1 MVVMGRYFAMVR
13 DTVRPYLTRSVADLS
28 AQQRAV
34 LADKFAARYT
44 QSEKA
49 ALIHCAAIGLAGV
62 IYRLRAPRF

>member
-34 LADKFAARYT
+34 LAEQFASRYT
-44 QSEKA
+44 PS
-49 ALIHCAAIGLAGV
+49 
-62 IYRLRAPRF
+62 

>member
-1 MVVMGRYFAMVR
+1 MESPARAGDA
-13 DTVRPYLTRSVADLS
+13 AKLS

-34 LADKFAARYT
+34 LAEQFAAHYT
-44 QSEKA
+44 QSKNA